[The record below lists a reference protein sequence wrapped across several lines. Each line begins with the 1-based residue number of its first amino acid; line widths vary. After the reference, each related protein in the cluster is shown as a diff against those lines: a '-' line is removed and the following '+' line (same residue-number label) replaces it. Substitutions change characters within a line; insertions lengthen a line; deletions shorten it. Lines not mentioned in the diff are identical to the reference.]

1 MRFALK
7 MRCRGILLRL
17 ILKKDFRPVHFNLMG
32 DRLAGTLATRIIQ
45 PSVSRSIKSYHNML
59 TWIPFI
65 SLYVL
70 ESNTLKIIICLQLTL
85 VCFILCKQCRPVDYK
100 AKYYSMFWQTAKK
113 LSLVVLVPQKVLA
126 ALQIQN
132 ITLRYP
138 RLPMT
143 NRLTIA
149 STET

>member
-1 MRFALK
+1 
-7 MRCRGILLRL
+7 
-17 ILKKDFRPVHFNLMG
+17 
-32 DRLAGTLATRIIQ
+32 
-45 PSVSRSIKSYHNML
+45 
-59 TWIPFI
+59 
-65 SLYVL
+65 
-70 ESNTLKIIICLQLTL
+70 
-85 VCFILCKQCRPVDYK
+85 
-100 AKYYSMFWQTAKK
+100 MFWQTAKK

-149 STET
+149 STEA